1 MHILTVKVRIRAV
14 TTGYAEVGGAYRRP
28 CLDATES
35 PPTSHT
41 CLLENGF
48 FGIKLFLCS
57 NHIRTQTITRVPV
70 VISSSHCKNF
80 VLNLIKNW

>member
-1 MHILTVKVRIRAV
+1 MILVIRAV
-14 TTGYAEVGGAYRRP
+14 TNQVRQGTPRVRVPP
-28 CLDATES
+28 CLDATEG

-57 NHIRTQTITRVPV
+57 NYIRTQTITRVPV
-70 VISSSHCKNF
+70 VISSNHCKNF
-80 VLNLIKNW
+80 VLNLTKNW